1 MAKDNHQHL
10 TSTAQ
15 SLLFIVGYLQRLLRF
30 EARNEKIGW
39 TALMILK
46 DLDLFGACSQ
56 KDLAEIE
63 QVRAPTMTVLIKQ
76 MERKGWVRRKVDPED
91 ARAYRVTITAA
102 GRKQLQDTG
111 RTLQQTVEAKL
122 AELPLRDAG
131 TLAASLADLAQALWG
146 GVQQQR

>member
-1 MAKDNHQHL
+1 
-10 TSTAQ
+10 
-15 SLLFIVGYLQRLLRF
+15 
-30 EARNEKIGW
+30 
-39 TALMILK
+39 MILK
-46 DLDLFGACSQ
+46 DLDLFGSCSQ